1 MQTLIDITETGARR
15 SDEFIAFGQQSNYNT
30 VIQTIG
36 LRANPLPKNLEKI
49 TVDIQNYSFGES
61 ITYGTSFGYWTLM
74 DYISQFKYVFTKE
87 GATQVGGFGAIGK
100 LFPKKWDWQLF
111 WMNTALISIILAFM
125 NKRTTAV
132 YI

>member
-49 TVDIQNYSFGES
+49 TVDIQNYSFGEKIVGIHNVWIFDFEIEYQGVIS
-61 ITYGTSFGYWTLM
+61 EQSLIDDFNLVPITSNLTETIDNNNFVFDTVSKNFKNTFFTCFG
-74 DYISQFKYVFTKE
+74 K
-87 GATQVGGFGAIGK
+87 
-100 LFPKKWDWQLF
+100 
-111 WMNTALISIILAFM
+111 
-125 NKRTTAV
+125 
-132 YI
+132 